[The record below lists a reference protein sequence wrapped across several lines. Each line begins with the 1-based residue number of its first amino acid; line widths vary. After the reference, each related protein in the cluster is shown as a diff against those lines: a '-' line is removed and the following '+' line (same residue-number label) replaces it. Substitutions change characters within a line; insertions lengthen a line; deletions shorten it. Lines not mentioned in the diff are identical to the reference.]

1 MIRENNR
8 WILTKIK
15 MRFDRVELNESEIN
29 GRVFNLDY
37 FTNLILRKQMKELYK
52 SR

>member
-8 WILTKIK
+8 WILTKSET
-15 MRFDRVELNESEIN
+15 RFDRVELNESEVN

-37 FTNLILRKQMKELYK
+37 FTNLILKKQMKELDK